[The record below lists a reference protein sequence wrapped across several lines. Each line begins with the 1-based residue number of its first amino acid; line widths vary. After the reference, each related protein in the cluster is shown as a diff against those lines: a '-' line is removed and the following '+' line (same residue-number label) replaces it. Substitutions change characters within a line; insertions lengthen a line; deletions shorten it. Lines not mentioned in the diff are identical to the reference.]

1 MDLWLIVAIVLAVLL
16 VSLVKSVP
24 IALGLAL
31 AGGVGILL
39 LDGFSVMMSTF
50 SRVPFQQASR
60 FSLIVIP
67 MFILMGVAARHARIA
82 EQAFVVLAW
91 VLRRVPGGLALA
103 TVLACAGFAAVS
115 GSSVATV
122 VSVGNTAIAEMRR
135 YGYAKHVAAGV
146 VGAAGTLG
154 VLIPPSVPLVIYG
167 ILTGESIGV
176 LLLAGLIPG
185 LLSAVMYGAAI
196 IVRAKRHP
204 ADYGGAEDVLTVAT
218 RPKLKQGT
226 IGISK
231 IAVLFAIVIGGLYT
245 GLFTAVEAS
254 AVGAFAAVLMVI
266 GSWVRNPRDLYER
279 LRDTITEAVSLN
291 GMVFAL
297 LIGGAIFS
305 GFTVAAGLPQS
316 FTRAVL
322 GLELPGYAV
331 VLVVL
336 LVLLPMGMFLD
347 PLSIMLIMVPLTFPL
362 ITSLGFD
369 GVWYGILFVK
379 FIELGLIT
387 PPLGINAFVVAGTS
401 PELTPEIAFKGV
413 LQYLTIDLG
422 TIALI
427 FTFPAIVT
435 FLPSMVNG

>member
-1 MDLWLIVAIVLAVLL
+1 MDLWLIVTIVLVVLL
-16 VSLVKSVP
+16 VTLVKSVP
-24 IALGLAL
+24 IALGLAV

-39 LDGFSVMMSTF
+39 LDGFSVMISTF

-82 EQAFVVLAW
+82 EEAFSVLAW

-103 TVLACAGFAAVS
+103 TVVACAGFAAVS

-122 VSVGNTAIAEMRR
+122 VSVGNTAIVEMRR
-135 YGYAKHVAAGV
+135 YGYARHVAAGV

-167 ILTGESIGV
+167 ILTGESIGA
-176 LLLAGLIPG
+176 LLLAGLLPG
-185 LLSAVMYGAAI
+185 LLSAVMYGGAI
-196 IVRAKRHP
+196 IVRARRHP
-204 ADYGGAEDVLTVAT
+204 ADYGRAEDVLTVAT

-231 IAVLFAIVIGGLYT
+231 IAILFVIVIGGLYS

-254 AVGAFAAVLMVI
+254 AVGAFAAVVMVLTT
-266 GSWVRNPRDLYER
+266 WMRTPKDLYQR

-305 GFTVAAGLPQS
+305 TFTVAAGLPQV
-316 FTRAVL
+316 FTRTVL
-322 GLELPGYAV
+322 GLEVPAMAI
-331 VLVVL
+331 VLIVL

-347 PLSIMLIMVPLTFPL
+347 PLSIMLIMVPLTYPL
-362 ITSLGFD
+362 VTSLGFD

-401 PELTPEIAFKGV
+401 PELSPEIAFKGV
-413 LQYLTIDLG
+413 LQYLPIDLM
-422 TIALI
+422 TVALI
-427 FTFPAIVT
+427 FTFPVIVT
-435 FLPSMVNG
+435 FLPSVING

>member
-1 MDLWLIVAIVLAVLL
+1 VELWLIVTIVVVVLL
-16 VSLVKSVP
+16 TSLVKGVP

-31 AGGVGILL
+31 AGGLGILL
-39 LDGFSVMMSTF
+39 LDGFNVMMSTF

-82 EQAFVVLAW
+82 EEAFNVLAW

-135 YGYAKHVAAGV
+135 YGYARHVAAGV

-176 LLLAGLIPG
+176 LLLAGLVPG

-196 IVRAKRHP
+196 IVRARRHP
-204 ADYGGAEDVLTVAT
+204 EDYGGAEDVLTLAT

-231 IAVLFAIVIGGLYT
+231 IAILFAIVIGGLYT

-254 AVGAFAAVLMVI
+254 AVGAFAAVLMVF
-266 GSWVRNPRDLYER
+266 GSWIRSPKDLYQR
-279 LRDTITEAVSLN
+279 LRDTVTEAVSLN
-291 GMVFAL
+291 GMGFAL

-305 GFTVAAGLPQS
+305 GFTVAAGLPQA

-331 VLVVL
+331 ILVLL

-362 ITSLGFD
+362 VDSLGFD
-369 GVWYGILFVK
+369 GIWYGILFVK

-413 LQYLTIDLG
+413 LQYLTIDLM

-427 FTFPAIVT
+427 FVFPAIVT
-435 FLPSMVNG
+435 FLPALVNG